1 MRGPDGSRPGPTP
14 LSVPV
19 EKVASDAGGR
29 DGSPTAGA
37 SGLRRAG
44 AAVAAPGPAG
54 DDSPQRPQGTQRERP
69 REERGREGE
78 GEGER
83 GKKSREK
90 DREKKEGG
98 RKRGRERG
106 EKNPS
111 VLSLFLLSLF
121 LFLFSVFPSVS
132 SVVSVVNRLP
142 RLQMP
147 PAPGSPA
154 ASATNGHSFKTAR
167 HRVIPTRR
175 RSRSCRRSGHGGPA
189 AGRGGPAPAWHG
201 LCLWYGGAPP
211 PVESPTAASFRRR
224 GGVLRPVGRASHD
237 ALPDRLPAR
246 GTPWP
251 RPLVV
256 APRRNPG
263 VPSHPGPVLGAAE
276 ISKIWSTASGLG
288 VPFLTNRGATP

>member
-1 MRGPDGSRPGPTP
+1 MRVAETGRRPRGPRGSDGRAPPWRRPGRPETIHH
-14 LSVPV
+14 
-19 EKVASDAGGR
+19 R
-29 DGSPTAGA
+29 DH
-37 SGLRRAG
+37 RDHRAH
-44 AAVAAPGPAG
+44 
-54 DDSPQRPQGTQRERP
+54 
-69 REERGREGE
+69 
-78 GEGER
+78 
-83 GKKSREK
+83 REK

-111 VLSLFLLSLF
+111 VLSLSLF

-167 HRVIPTRR
+167 HGVILTRR
-175 RSRSCRRSGHGGPA
+175 QSRSCRRSGHGGPA

-201 LCLWYGGAPP
+201 PCLWYGGAPP
-211 PVESPTAASFRRR
+211 PVESPTAASFGRR

-256 APRRNPG
+256 APRENPG
-263 VPSHPGPVLGAAE
+263 IPSHPGPVRGAAE
-276 ISKIWSTASGLG
+276 ISKIWSTAAGLG